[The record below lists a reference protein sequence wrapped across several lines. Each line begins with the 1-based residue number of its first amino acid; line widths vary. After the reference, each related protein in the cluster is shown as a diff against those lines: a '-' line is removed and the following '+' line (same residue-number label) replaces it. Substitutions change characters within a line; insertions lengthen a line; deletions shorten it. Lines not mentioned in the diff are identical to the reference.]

1 LSEFGFDPSGFF
13 TSLAFVVRGAVRGVD
28 GGDFAA
34 SGLSSEILDASL
46 GGVALRIAG
55 FTVEVKLPRGATS
68 GESPAAFLDVTFDD
82 GIGSTLRCVGA
93 IGFAVLAVAG
103 AGAAGFVAALFAT
116 AGVADFVG
124 ATFVRAGVAAFTGPP
139 GPTLGNREGVRADAT
154 SRTRSFADFDEVLRT
169 KARPPADFVAPFAA
183 ADVVD
188 CVGVLA
194 ETLRRG

>member
-1 LSEFGFDPSGFF
+1 M
-13 TSLAFVVRGAVRGVD
+13 
-28 GGDFAA
+28 
-34 SGLSSEILDASL
+34 
-46 GGVALRIAG
+46 
-55 FTVEVKLPRGATS
+55 
-68 GESPAAFLDVTFDD
+68 
-82 GIGSTLRCVGA
+82 
-93 IGFAVLAVAG
+93 LAVAG

-124 ATFVRAGVAAFTGPP
+124 APFVRAGVAAFTGPP

-169 KARPPADFVAPFAA
+169 KARPPADFFAPFAA

-188 CVGVLA
+188 CVGVVA